1 MQARIRTVIMR
12 GGTSRGLFF
21 RDEDLPVDPEA
32 RTWTILAAFGS
43 PDRYG
48 RQIDGLGGA
57 TSLTSKAAIISRGT
71 QPGIDVNFTFGQV
84 SIEKPLID
92 MRGNCGNISSAVGPY
107 AIDEG
112 LVACQEP
119 VTQVRFLNTNTQKV
133 IVAHVPTRNGRFEP
147 EGNYTI
153 PGVPG
158 TGSKIVLDFLD
169 PGGAVT
175 GKLLPT
181 GQVRDVLH
189 VPGIGH
195 IEVSIVDA
203 ANPLV
208 FCRSEDFGLSGH
220 ETPEQ
225 IDSNQELLLRIGAT
239 RAAAGVAIGLAD
251 SIEEATHSVPSVPKI
266 AFVTQPRP
274 YFQLDGVFR
283 EAADVDLVARIMSM
297 GHLHRAYA
305 LTGAI
310 CTTVAAQIPGTLVYD
325 VVSEQAR
332 ASGGLRL
339 GHPSGVMDLSART
352 HKEGER
358 WYVEKASAARTA
370 RRLMEGPVYIPGWL
384 LGSSKQ
390 AVATPANV
398 RDGSHKVSLN
408 AFTGR

>member
-1 MQARIRTVIMR
+1 MQKRIRTVIMR
-12 GGTSRGLFF
+12 GGTSRGIFF

-32 RTWTILAAFGS
+32 RTWAILAAFGS
-43 PDRYG
+43 PDPYG

-92 MRGNCGNISSAVGPY
+92 MRGNCGNISSAIGPY

-147 EGNYTI
+147 EGDYAI
-153 PGVPG
+153 SGVPG

-175 GKLLPT
+175 GKLFPT
-181 GQVRDVLH
+181 GQVRDMLH

-208 FCRSEDFGLSGH
+208 FCRGEDFGLSGQ

-225 IDSNQELLLRIGAT
+225 IDTNPDLLRRIGAA
-239 RAAAGVAIGLAD
+239 RAAAGMAIGLAD
-251 SIEEATHSVPSVPKI
+251 SIEEAIHSVPSVPKI

-274 YFQLDGVFR
+274 YLQLDGVLR

-310 CTTVAAQIPGTLVYD
+310 CTTVAAQVPGTLVYEA
-325 VVSEQAR
+325 VSDRAR
-332 ASGGLRL
+332 ASGSLRL
-339 GHPSGVMDLSART
+339 GHPSGVMDLSARI
-352 HKEGER
+352 HKEGDS

-370 RRLMEGPVYIPGWL
+370 RRLMEGDIYIPGWL
-384 LGSSKQ
+384 PGRRKQ
-390 AVATPANV
+390 VVATPV
-398 RDGSHKVSLN
+398 KGVL
-408 AFTGR
+408 

>member
-1 MQARIRTVIMR
+1 MQKRIRTVIMR
-12 GGTSRGLFF
+12 GGTSRGIFF

-32 RTWTILAAFGS
+32 RTWAILAAFGS
-43 PDRYG
+43 PDPYG

-92 MRGNCGNISSAVGPY
+92 MRGNCGNISSAIGPY

-147 EGNYTI
+147 EGDYAI
-153 PGVPG
+153 SGVPG

-175 GKLLPT
+175 GKLFPT
-181 GQVRDVLH
+181 GQVRDMLH

-208 FCRSEDFGLSGH
+208 FCRGEDFGLSGQ

-225 IDSNQELLLRIGAT
+225 IDTNPDLLRRIGAA
-239 RAAAGVAIGLAD
+239 RAAAGVAIGLAE
-251 SIEEATHSVPSVPKI
+251 SIEEAIHSVPSVPKI

-274 YFQLDGVFR
+274 YLQLDGVLR

-310 CTTVAAQIPGTLVYD
+310 CTTVAAQVPGTLVYEA
-325 VVSEQAR
+325 VSDQAR
-332 ASGGLRL
+332 ANGGLRL
-339 GHPSGVMDLSART
+339 GHPSGVMDLSARI
-352 HKEGER
+352 HKEGDN

-370 RRLMEGPVYIPGWL
+370 RRLMEGDIYIPGWL
-384 LGSSKQ
+384 PGRRKQ
-390 AVATPANV
+390 VITTPAKGV
-398 RDGSHKVSLN
+398 L
-408 AFTGR
+408 

>member
-12 GGTSRGLFF
+12 GGTSRGIFF
-21 RDEDLPVDPEA
+21 RDEDLPIDPEV
-32 RTWTILAAFGS
+32 RKWTILAAFGS

-57 TSLTSKAAIISRGT
+57 TSLTSKAAVISRAT
-71 QPGIDVNFTFGQV
+71 RSGIDVNFTFGQV
-84 SIEKPLID
+84 SIEQPLID
-92 MRGNCGNISSAVGPY
+92 MRGNCGNISAAVGPY

-112 LVACQEP
+112 LVPCQEP
-119 VTQVRFLNTNTQKV
+119 VTQVRLLNTNTQMV
-133 IVAHVPTRNGRFEP
+133 IVAHVPTRNGRFNP
-147 EGNYTI
+147 EGDYAI

-158 TGSKIVLDFLD
+158 TGSKIVLDFLE

-181 GQVRDVLH
+181 GQVKEMLH

-208 FCRSEDFGLSGH
+208 FCRAEDFGLSGR

-225 IDSNQELLLRIGAT
+225 IDANQELLQRIAAT
-239 RAAAGVAIGLAD
+239 RAAAGVAIGLAE
-251 SIEEATHSVPSVPKI
+251 SIEEAMYSVPSVPKI
-266 AFVTQPRP
+266 AFVTGPRS
-274 YFQLDGVFR
+274 YVQLDGILR
-283 EAADVDLVARIMSM
+283 EAADVDLVARIMTM

-310 CTTVAAQIPGTLVYD
+310 CTTVAAQIPGTLVHE
-325 VVSEQAR
+325 VVTEQAR
-332 ASGGLRL
+332 TSGSLRL
-339 GHPSGVMDLSART
+339 GHPSGVMDLSASV
-352 HKEGER
+352 HKEGES
-358 WYVEKASAARTA
+358 WYVEKASATRTA
-370 RRLMEGPVYIPGWL
+370 RRLMEGEIYVPEHVL
-384 LGSSKQ
+384 
-390 AVATPANV
+390 AM
-398 RDGSHKVSLN
+398 RN

>member
-119 VTQVRFLNTNTQKV
+119 MTQVRFLNTNTQKV

-208 FCRSEDFGLSGH
+208 FCRGEDFGLSGQ

-274 YFQLDGVFR
+274 YFQLDGVLR

-325 VVSEQAR
+325 IVSEQAR
-332 ASGGLRL
+332 ATGGLRL

>member
-57 TSLTSKAAIISRGT
+57 TSLTSKAAIISKGT

-92 MRGNCGNISSAVGPY
+92 MHGNCGNISAAVGPY

-112 LVACQEP
+112 LVPCQEP
-119 VTQVRFLNTNTQKV
+119 LTEVRFLNTNTQKV
-133 IVAHVPTRNGRFEP
+133 TVAHVPTRNGRFEP
-147 EGNYTI
+147 EGDYSI

-158 TGSKIVLDFLD
+158 AGSKIVLDFLD

-175 GKLLPT
+175 GKLFPT
-181 GQVRDVLH
+181 GQVMDVLQ
-189 VPGIGH
+189 VPGIGY

-208 FCRSEDFGLSGH
+208 FCRAEDFGLSGQ

-225 IDSNQELLLRIGAT
+225 IDSNQELLLRIGTT
-239 RAAAGVAIGLAD
+239 RAAAGVAIGLAE
-251 SIEEATHSVPSVPKI
+251 SIEEAIHSVPSVPKI
-266 AFVTQPRP
+266 AFVTGPRP
-274 YFQLDGVFR
+274 YIQLDGVLR

-310 CTTVAAQIPGTLVYD
+310 CTTVAARIPGTLVYD
-325 VVSEQAR
+325 VVSEEAR
-332 ASGGLRL
+332 ASGMLRL
-339 GHPSGVMDLSART
+339 GHPSGVMDLSASL
-352 HKEGER
+352 HKEGES

-370 RRLMEGPVYIPGWL
+370 RRLMEGYIYVPERF
-384 LGSSKQ
+384 LGGSEQ
-390 AVATPANV
+390 VAAAD
-398 RDGSHKVSLN
+398 RM
-408 AFTGR
+408 

>member
-1 MQARIRTVIMR
+1 MQARIRAVIMR
-12 GGTSRGLFF
+12 GGTSRGIFF
-21 RDEDLPVDPEA
+21 RDEELPVDPEA
-32 RTWTILAAFGS
+32 RTWAILAAFGS

-48 RQIDGLGGA
+48 RQTDGLGGA
-57 TSLTSKAAIISRGT
+57 TSLTSKAAIISKGT

-92 MRGNCGNISSAVGPY
+92 MRGNCGNISAAVGPY

-119 VTQVRFLNTNTQKV
+119 LTEVRFLNTNTQKV
-133 IVAHVPTRNGRFEP
+133 IVAHVPTRNGRFDP
-147 EGNYTI
+147 EGDYAI

-195 IEVSIVDA
+195 IDVSIVDA

-208 FCRSEDFGLSGH
+208 FCRAEDFGLTGR

-251 SIEEATHSVPSVPKI
+251 SIEEAIHSVPSVPKI
-266 AFVTQPRP
+266 AFVTRPRT
-274 YFQLDGVFR
+274 YVQLDGELR
-283 EAADVDLVARIMSM
+283 EAAAVDLVARIMSM

-310 CTTVAAQIPGTLVYD
+310 CTTVAAQIPGTLVHE

-332 ASGGLRL
+332 TSGMLRL
-339 GHPSGVMDLSART
+339 GHPSEVMDLSASVY
-352 HKEGER
+352 KKGEG

-370 RRLMEGPVYIPGWL
+370 RRLMEGEIYIPSWL
-384 LGSSKQ
+384 QGNRMPV
-390 AVATPANV
+390 VATPANT
-398 RDGSHKVSLN
+398 RDGSGKVSLN